1 MKMQDADMYG
11 EWGLDYLKYDWCSYG
26 GVLDRDLDKDL
37 TACLPWRFKGEGIQL
52 PVESHLRLW
61 AIICVSSPGTLFI
74 TCVSMVWEMCWK
86 WGDGR
91 WRPVL
96 AHD

>member
-1 MKMQDADMYG
+1 MTGAVTG
-11 EWGLDYLKYDWCSYG
+11 EYLTVIWI
-26 GVLDRDLDKDL
+26 RIL

-74 TCVSMVWEMCWK
+74 TCVSMVWEMS
-86 WGDGR
+86 GNGEM
-91 WRPVL
+91 PL
-96 AHD
+96 AASAGARLTISPILGKV

>member
-1 MKMQDADMYG
+1 MQ
-11 EWGLDYLKYDWCSYG
+11 LR
-26 GVLDRDLDKDL
+26 GVLDRDLDKDPYSVSSL
-37 TACLPWRFKGEGIQL
+37 AFQGEGIQL

-74 TCVSMVWEMCWK
+74 TCVSMVWEMSEMGRC
-86 WGDGR
+86 R